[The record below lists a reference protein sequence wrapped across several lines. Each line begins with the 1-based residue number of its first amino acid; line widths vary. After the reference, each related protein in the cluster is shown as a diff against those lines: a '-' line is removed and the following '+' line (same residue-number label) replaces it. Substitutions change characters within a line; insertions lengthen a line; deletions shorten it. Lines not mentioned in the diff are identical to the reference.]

1 MVRAKAQVSHLFL
14 PLSVLVLLVVI
25 NLIKGADYFSISV
38 INGALYGNI
47 PNILFGASE
56 LVILA
61 IGMTLVTASS
71 RGQDI
76 SVGVSATITSSVFV
90 LFVLNAGNAT
100 LLTIVAGFLVSCV
113 VGIVIGVFNG
123 TLVSVFKVQPMVAT
137 LILFTGGRSIAF
149 MIDGKLSPILAN
161 DISNQIGTVIPGVPI
176 QTPIIL
182 TAVFIALVAVLL
194 KTTNLK
200 LYTESVGINP
210 SAARLNGI
218 DPKRIIFLTFL
229 IMGVCTAVA
238 GFIAVTKAG
247 RHDSVNLLKFV
258 EMDAILA
265 VAIGGN
271 ALSGG
276 KFSITGSIIGA
287 YTIEVLNRTLLRL
300 EVETET
306 IKAFKAVFIIILMVV
321 VSPVVR
327 DYAKKILQRVRT
339 IGVSGTVLKT
349 GAPDAAAVSNP
360 HTPAKKEV

>member
-14 PLSVLVLLVVI
+14 PLSVLVLLIVI
-25 NLIKGADYFSISV
+25 NLIKGADYFSITV
-38 INGALYGNI
+38 VNGALYGNM

-76 SVGVSATITSSVFV
+76 SVGVAATITSSVFV

-113 VGIVIGVFNG
+113 AGLVIGVFNG

-149 MIDGKLSPILAN
+149 MVDGKLSPILAN

-194 KTTNLK
+194 KTTNLR

-218 DPKRIIFLTFL
+218 DPRKIRFLTFL

-238 GFIAVTKAG
+238 GFLAVNKAG
-247 RHDSVNLLKFV
+247 RHDSVNLLRFV

-339 IGVSGTVLKT
+339 IGVGSTVLKT
-349 GAPDAAAVSNP
+349 GAPDDAEVSNP
-360 HTPAKKEV
+360 DTPAKKEA